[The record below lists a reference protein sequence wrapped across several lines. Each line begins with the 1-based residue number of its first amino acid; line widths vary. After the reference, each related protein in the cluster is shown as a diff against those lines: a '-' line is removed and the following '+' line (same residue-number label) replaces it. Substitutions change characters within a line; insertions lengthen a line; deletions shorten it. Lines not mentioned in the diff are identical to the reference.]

1 MLPSTVLAKN
11 SVVINKY
18 RPLPKKRTAEFWDDW
33 RIEHIRTMSL
43 SGRSTRQPYIPAN
56 NRTGRILDRIFIV
69 SDKKMHTGM
78 TRTADMSSRFC
89 NGSDLTLSS
98 PLYLGDMSYGALSGI
113 PNIAIAMAA
122 ERTGVIA
129 GTGEGG
135 LMPEITGCGRI
146 TVQWASAR
154 FGVDASSLSKGQAV
168 VIKIGQGAKPGIGG
182 HLPGA
187 KVTGPISAARRIPP
201 GRDAISPAPHHDI
214 YSIEDL
220 GQRITALKHAT
231 GRPVMVKVAATNYIT
246 YIAAG
251 VARMGAAGIII
262 DGAGAGTGAAPRVI
276 RDNTGMPIELAVP
289 AVDAVLRKEG
299 LRENFTIIAG
309 GRVSTPEDSVKLM
322 ALGADM
328 TSLGTA
334 TLLALGCLMVHKCHT
349 GFCPALITNR
359 ADDTPDRTIS
369 QECAILW
376 ISNLVNGWTGE
387 MSEIMSAAGVGRLS
401 ELIGNR
407 SLLRLSG
414 NERDELTS
422 ILGISGADAGNA
434 YGIEPGASIND
445 IAQDVQESVW
455 DEETVRALRELSGAS
470 GKSPRE
476 AVMSS
481 MGTGAV
487 RRSGES
493 VRPMDSIVCDG
504 AQVTRPSIDPYRER
518 IDTGVRICGGTIR
531 LSSPFFFTHAPAGSD
546 NTDDAVFER
555 VASEMGLIL
564 DSGRCGMQGTG
575 ARLMSALDNTASSAR
590 IRTIDIDTVDDLARI
605 GNTGGGKGP
614 LLIRCPST
622 PETAEKLAAV
632 NWNCSVFAGVV
643 IDMDDRRSHAPVELT
658 VSAVDALF
666 LDAGLRESITILAE
680 DDTICGAEDI
690 FKLVAL
696 GADAAGFRTAASM
709 ACGTGTAGASGGHG
723 LVATVD
729 RKLLQNLVAGL
740 QKEIKLL
747 AGAAGISSV
756 GSSLTGNR
764 ELLRAVDM
772 DTWWRNELSLKPAG
786 PE

>member
-1 MLPSTVLAKN
+1 M
-11 SVVINKY
+11 VINKF
-18 RPLPKKRTAEFWDDW
+18 RPLPGRRAAEFWDDW
-33 RIEHIRTMSL
+33 RIGHIRSL
-43 SGRSTRQPYIPAN
+43 AQSGRSTEQLYIPGG
-56 NRTGRILDRIFIV
+56 NRTGRILDRIFINRK
-69 SDKKMHTGM
+69 STDAGLRHGAAD
-78 TRTADMSSRFC
+78 TRLPFC
-89 NGSDLTLSS
+89 SGSDLVLSS

-122 ERTGVIA
+122 EKTGVIA

-135 LMPEITGCGRI
+135 LMPEIAGCSRI

-154 FGVDASSLSKGQAV
+154 FGVDASSLSKGQAI

-182 HLPGA
+182 HLPAA

-231 GRPVMVKVAATNYIT
+231 GKPVLVKVAATNYIT

-251 VARMGAAGIII
+251 IARMGASGIII

-276 RDNTGMPIELAVP
+276 RDNTGLPIELAVP
-289 AVDAVLRKEG
+289 SVDTVLRKEG

-359 ADDTPDRTIS
+359 IEDKPERLIS
-369 QECAILW
+369 QEQAILW
-376 ISNLVNGWTGE
+376 ISNLVSGWTEE
-387 MSEIMSAAGVGRLS
+387 MREIMTAAGVDNLS
-401 ELIGNR
+401 KLIGNR
-407 SLLRLSG
+407 SLLRLYG
-414 NERDELTS
+414 REREELSS
-422 ILGISGADAGNA
+422 ILDIEEEDG
-434 YGIEPGASIND
+434 YGIEAGDPGNSDTREASSERI
-445 IAQDVQESVW
+445 W
-455 DEETVRALRELSGAS
+455 DEDTRRALRELSGAS
-470 GKSPRE
+470 GKAPRE
-476 AVMSS
+476 AVMAS
-481 MGTGAV
+481 MGTGTV
-487 RRSGES
+487 RRAGEKA
-493 VRPMDSIVCDG
+493 RPMDSIVCDG
-504 AQVTRPSIDPYRER
+504 AQVTRPSIDPYREQ
-518 IDTGVRICGGTIR
+518 IDTGVQICGGRIR
-531 LSSPFFFTHAPAGSD
+531 LSSPFFFTHDSAENDAA
-546 NTDDAVFER
+546 DDIVLER

-564 DSGRCGMQGTG
+564 DSRHRG
-575 ARLMSALDNTASSAR
+575 ALGSGSRLISALDIGPRNAHL
-590 IRTIDIDTVDDLARI
+590 RTIDIDAVDASERMKPVEA
-605 GNTGGGKGP
+605 GGGL

-622 PETAEKLAAV
+622 PDTVGKLAGV
-632 NWNCSVFAGVV
+632 NWDSGAFAGVV
-643 IDMDDRRSHAPVELT
+643 IDMDDARSDTPLELT
-658 VSAVDALF
+658 ISATDALF
-666 LDAGLRESITILAE
+666 LDAGRRDSVTILAE
-680 DDTICGAEDI
+680 DDSIRGAEDI

-696 GADAAGFRTAASM
+696 GADAAGFRTAASI
-709 ACGTGTAGASGGHG
+709 ACRTDSAGEAGTHSGGTMNRA
-723 LVATVD
+723 LV
-729 RKLLQNLVAGL
+729 QNLVAGL

-756 GSSLTGNR
+756 SSSLTGNR

-786 PE
+786 PG